1 MSFQM
6 KLNNAEE
13 LRKLLTRKNFIPI
26 PACFDALSAKLI
38 EQEGF
43 DVTFMSGFAASVS
56 RIGEPDLGVMT
67 FTEVL
72 DQVSNICDATTI
84 PVIGD
89 GDTGYGNAIN
99 IHRTVKSFAKVG
111 CAGILIEDQLSPKR
125 CGHTPGKEV
134 VSREEAF
141 DRIRAAVDAREE
153 RDIVIMA
160 RTDANHTHGIKEAIE
175 RAQKFSDLGAEILF
189 VEAPKT
195 EDEMKLICK
204 EINGYNIVNIVE
216 GGVTPNLSLKKLE
229 DIGYKLAVY
238 PLTTLSSSMK
248 AIIGSLRNLKSNNI
262 EDEFLLDFMELRD
275 RVGFNSYYKKLEKY
289 TSFSRKN
296 ND

>member
-175 RAQKFSDLGAEILF
+175 RAQKFSELGAEILF

-248 AIIGSLRNLKSNNI
+248 AIIGSLRNLKSDNI
-262 EDEFLLDFMELRD
+262 EDEFLLDFIELRD

>member
-26 PACFDALSAKLI
+26 PACFDALSAKII

-204 EINGYNIVNIVE
+204 EINGYNIANIVE

-262 EDEFLLDFMELRD
+262 EDEFLLDFIELRD